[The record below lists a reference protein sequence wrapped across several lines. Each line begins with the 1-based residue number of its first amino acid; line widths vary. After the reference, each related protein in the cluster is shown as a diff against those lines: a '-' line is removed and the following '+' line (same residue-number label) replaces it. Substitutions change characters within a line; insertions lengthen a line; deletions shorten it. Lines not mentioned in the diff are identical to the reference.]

1 MRRARQAASAAG
13 LLLLVAALTMF
24 SSPTPAKAQDSAI
37 TVAIAAGEG
46 IAVVNGEN
54 RVEGDSFNVT
64 ITFSEDI
71 GTTFTHSDIT
81 ASNADTITTADLT
94 TDTAGLVFTL
104 TVRPTAGF
112 SGDLTLQVG
121 AGVATDASSKAN
133 AQSNL
138 FTAAVTVKSAC
149 ITGGAVPAAAPDLA
163 GDCAVLLGLHDQL
176 TGSATLSPAWSVTT
190 AIGSW
195 QGITVW
201 ISRVITLNLHQSS
214 LDGTLPAQLGHLS
227 ELTQLYLN
235 DNRLTR
241 YDPRRVGQPQQAGGA
256 DPAPKR
262 SHRCDPR

>member
-1 MRRARQAASAAG
+1 MRRARHAASAAG
-13 LLLLVAALTMF
+13 LLLLLVAALTLF
-24 SSPTPAKAQDSAI
+24 SSPTPAKAQDSDI
-37 TVAIAAGEG
+37 TVAIAAGVG

-81 ASNADTITTADLT
+81 ASNADTITAADLT

-121 AGVATDASSKAN
+121 AGVATDTGSKAN

-163 GDCAVLLGLHDQL
+163 GDCAVLLVL
-176 TGSATLSPAWSVTT
+176 
-190 AIGSW
+190 
-195 QGITVW
+195 
-201 ISRVITLNLHQSS
+201 QS
-214 LDGTLPAQLGHLS
+214 QI
-227 ELTQLYLN
+227 
-235 DNRLTR
+235 
-241 YDPRRVGQPQQAGGA
+241 
-256 DPAPKR
+256 
-262 SHRCDPR
+262 